1 MISLRPLLV
10 LSGLALST
18 LGCEGGSGRDDDD
31 DGNVSDGID
40 VPDPVDPPPSDPG
53 EYLKGIDA
61 EFMAAAK
68 EFDVPPEILKAV
80 GYVESQWQ
88 MVEGQ
93 EEFDGFAPAFGT
105 MALRGANI
113 SDAANLLGV
122 DEDTVTTHR
131 PTNIRAAA
139 ALLDQKATAQKIER
153 ADLGAWAP
161 AVAELAGIG
170 DRNAAID
177 YIHYDVFG
185 LIQNGLVVMDN
196 DGNVISEIAA
206 EPDVDPN
213 YEKHDG
219 PTLATNPDYKGAI
232 FRASPNFSSRPA
244 SASGKIK
251 LVIIHT
257 CEGAYSGCW
266 GWLVQKK
273 SGVSAHYVVKED
285 GSEISQLVQESKK
298 AFHIAAT
305 YKKSLNGG
313 QEASLEG
320 VSGNSFTVGIEHAGF
335 GKQNAWNPNLIAQS
349 AKLVCDITKRNSVP
363 RDKYHI
369 VGHGQLQPYNR
380 SDPGPNWP
388 WATYLEKIN
397 TECGAPPPNPEPNP
411 EPNPVPMD
419 TGSESGSDTGMDP
432 NPDPDPE
439 PMPDPNQDP
448 AEIIIDSSAVNNDP
462 LRAKVSASA
471 NWAATAATAGF
482 YGSNYLYAT
491 TSPISDAAEFSFYL
505 NNAGSKKVEI
515 WYTAGANR
523 SATAPVVSF
532 DAGGAKLGTVSVN
545 MQAGGKAWSTVGT
558 YNFTKGWNKVVVSR
572 WTTEGFVVIADA
584 IRISGNGQQQPA
596 PTDPTVTDLLALT
609 QSCTPV
615 AGTSK
620 FKTDASAG
628 SATVQLCQLQGAIWW
643 RADADIDCDGGL
655 SAECKSDPYY
665 MPTTSATDSNGKYID
680 SSKVPFFV
688 VPLPSNGFAP
698 KDHGIKTGAHYG
710 SAGAMIYNGKLVYG
724 PYADAG
730 PSGVVGELSYA
741 AAVKLG
747 IPPSPINGGVAS
759 GVTYIV
765 FTGANYI
772 DPVESASKAES
783 VGKALAA
790 KLIADNK

>member
-1 MISLRPLLV
+1 MISLRPLYV
-10 LSGLALST
+10 LSGLALLT
-18 LGCEGGSGRDDDD
+18 LGCEGDPSGREDEE
-31 DGNVSDGID
+31 GGAEDGID
-40 VPDPVDPPPSDPG
+40 VPEPSDPPPSDPG

-61 EFMAAAK
+61 EFKAAAD
-68 EFDVPPEILKAV
+68 EFKVPAEILKAV
-80 GYVESQWQ
+80 GYTESQWQ

-93 EEFDGFAPAFGT
+93 EEFDGYAPAFGT
-105 MALRGANI
+105 MALRGANV
-113 SDAANLLGV
+113 SAAAKLLDV
-122 DEDTVTTHR
+122 DEDTVTNHR
-131 PTNIRAAA
+131 PTNIRGAA
-139 ALLDQKATAQKIER
+139 ALLDQKATAQKIDR

-161 AVAELAGIG
+161 AVAELAGITE
-170 DRNAAID
+170 RSAAIN

-185 LIQNGLVVMDN
+185 LIKNGLVVMDN
-196 DGNVISEIAA
+196 DGNVISQI
-206 EPDVDPN
+206 EPKPEVNPNFDPPG
-213 YEKHDG
+213 G
-219 PTLATNPDYKGAI
+219 PTLAANPDYKGAI
-232 FRASPNFSSRPA
+232 FRPSVNYGSRPA
-244 SASGKIK
+244 TESGKIK
-251 LVIIHT
+251 MVIIHS

-273 SGVSAHYVVKED
+273 AGVSAHYVVKED
-285 GSEISQLVQESKK
+285 GSEISQLVQESKR

-313 QEASLEG
+313 KEPGLEG
-320 VSGNSFTVGIEHAGF
+320 VSGNNFTVGIEHAGF
-335 GKQNAWNPNLIAQS
+335 AKQNAWNANLIAQS
-349 AKLVCDITKRNSVP
+349 AKLVCDITKRNNIP

-380 SDPGPNWP
+380 IDPGPNWP
-388 WATYLEKIN
+388 WATFLDKVN
-397 TECGAPPPNPEPNP
+397 SECGAPPPDPMPEPNP

-419 TGSESGSDTGMDP
+419 TGDTGSDTGMDP
-432 NPDPDPE
+432 PPDPP
-439 PMPDPNQDP
+439 PPDPQPTDP
-448 AEIIIDSSAVNNDP
+448 VEIVIDSSAVNNDP
-462 LRAKVSASA
+462 LIAKVTASA

-482 YGSNYLYAT
+482 YGNNYLYAT
-491 TSPISDAAEFSFYL
+491 TSPISDGAEFSFYL
-505 NNAGSKKVEI
+505 NNAGSRKVEV

-523 SATAPVVSF
+523 SATAPIVSF
-532 DAGGAKLGTVSVN
+532 DAAGTKLGTASVN
-545 MQAGGKAWSTVGT
+545 MQAGGKAWTAAGT

-584 IRISGNGQQQPA
+584 VRVTGDGQQQPA
-596 PTDPTVTDLLALT
+596 PSDPTVADLLALT

-628 SATVQLCQLQGAIWW
+628 SATVQLCQLAGAIWW
-643 RADADIDCDGGL
+643 RADADIDCDG
-655 SAECKSDPYY
+655 AADAKCTVDPDY
-665 MPTTSATDSNGKYID
+665 MATTSATDSNGKYINPV
-680 SSKVPFFV
+680 KVPFYV

-710 SAGAMIYNGKLVYG
+710 SAGAIIYNGKLIYA

-730 PSGVVGELSYA
+730 PSGVIGELSYGA
-741 AAVKLG
+741 AEKLG

-772 DPVESASKAES
+772 DPIENLTTAET
-783 VGKALAA
+783 VGKKAAA